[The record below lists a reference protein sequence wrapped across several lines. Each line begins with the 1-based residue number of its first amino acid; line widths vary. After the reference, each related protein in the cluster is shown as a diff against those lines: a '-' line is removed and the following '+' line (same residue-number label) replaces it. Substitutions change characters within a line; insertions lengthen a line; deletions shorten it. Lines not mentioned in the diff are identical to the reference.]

1 MRTRVG
7 IGGGEPSGLLLAR
20 LLCMQGIETVV
31 LERRT
36 PECLRARVPAGL
48 VEQGTVDLLTEMKVG
63 DRMKREGLIH
73 KRIEVRFNRRGHR
86 IDFKEL
92 TGRSLRFTD
101 RPRSRRTDDT
111 L

>member
-1 MRTRVG
+1 
-7 IGGGEPSGLLLAR
+7 
-20 LLCMQGIETVV
+20 
-31 LERRT
+31 
-36 PECLRARVPAGL
+36 
-48 VEQGTVDLLTEMKVG
+48 MKVG